1 MKFAGVRRSWHSV
14 AGLIILSAFIFFE
27 FYTNLFEKSVGY
39 YLKWQNHKRPQL
51 GRMWERDRQSLIAQA
66 QIQSI
71 RSSLDI
77 QEESA
82 SGISSLKQLFENVAP
97 GFPLVVTREKFL
109 QLYFDFPGLGSE
121 QIISPYDLI
130 SLDSAKNWNRVL
142 LKRFGPWITL
152 QFLDQKNIPAHEI
165 FLSIDTILDIQAT
178 RSIKRGTLEDSNFKK
193 NRIFRFDEVLPVL
206 KSLDSVTQT
215 AVFPEPRWFL
225 EKNYYITRVGVS
237 EVVPGEETAQHLVFG
252 IEYDTDYYTGVLF
265 IPVAME
271 LANNILSQIDRSDA
285 LAEGLA
291 EPQSSFEV
299 TP

>member
-1 MKFAGVRRSWHSV
+1 MKFAGVRRPWHSV
-14 AGLIILSAFIFFE
+14 AGLVILSAFLFLE

-252 IEYDTDYYTGVLF
+252 IEYETDYYTGVLF

>member
-1 MKFAGVRRSWHSV
+1 MKFAGVRRPSHSV
-14 AGLIILSAFIFFE
+14 AGLVILSAFLFLE

>member
-14 AGLIILSAFIFFE
+14 AGLVILSAFISLE
-27 FYTNLFEKSVGY
+27 FYANLFEKSVGY

-71 RSSLDI
+71 RSSLDS
-77 QEESA
+77 QEENA
-82 SGISSLKQLFENVAP
+82 SVISSLKQLFENVSP

-109 QLYFDFPGLGSE
+109 YLYFDFPGLGSE

-130 SLDSAKNWNRVL
+130 NLDSGKNWERVL

-152 QFLDQKNIPAHEI
+152 QFLDLKNIPVHEI
-165 FLSIDTILDIQAT
+165 FLSIDTISEVHAT
-178 RSIKRGTLEDSNFKK
+178 RSIKRGTLEDSDFKGD
-193 NRIFRFDEVLPVL
+193 RIFEIDEVLPVL
-206 KSLDSVTQT
+206 KSLDSVTQK

-225 EKNYYITRVGVS
+225 EKNYHISRVGIS
-237 EVVPGEETAQHLVFG
+237 DVVTGDERHLVFG

-265 IPVAME
+265 IPVALE
-271 LANNILSQIDRSDA
+271 LANNIMSQIDRSDV
-285 LAEGLA
+285 LGLA
-291 EPQSSFEV
+291 EPQPSFEV
-299 TP
+299 SP

>member
-14 AGLIILSAFIFFE
+14 AGLVILSAFISLE
-27 FYTNLFEKSVGY
+27 FYANLFEKSVGY

-71 RSSLDI
+71 RSSLDS
-77 QEESA
+77 QEENA
-82 SGISSLKQLFENVAP
+82 SVISSLKQLFENVSP

-109 QLYFDFPGLGSE
+109 YLYFDFPGLGSE

-130 SLDSAKNWNRVL
+130 NLDSGKNWERVL

-152 QFLDQKNIPAHEI
+152 QFLDLKNIPVHEI
-165 FLSIDTILDIQAT
+165 FLSIDTISEVHAT
-178 RSIKRGTLEDSNFKK
+178 RSIKRGTLEDSDFKGD
-193 NRIFRFDEVLPVL
+193 RIFEIDEVLPVL
-206 KSLDSVTQT
+206 KSLDSVTQK

-225 EKNYYITRVGVS
+225 EQNYHISRVGLS
-237 EVVPGEETAQHLVFG
+237 DVVTGEELHLVFG

-265 IPVAME
+265 IPVALE
-271 LANNILSQIDRSDA
+271 LANNIMSQIDRSDI
-285 LAEGLA
+285 LGLA
-291 EPQSSFEV
+291 EPQPSFEV
-299 TP
+299 SP